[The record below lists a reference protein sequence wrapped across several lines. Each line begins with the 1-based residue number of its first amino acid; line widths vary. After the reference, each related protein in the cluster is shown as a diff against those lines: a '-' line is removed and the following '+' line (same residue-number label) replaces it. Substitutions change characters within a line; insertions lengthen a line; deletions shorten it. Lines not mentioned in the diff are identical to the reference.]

1 MEFKDILQ
9 QHTDAVEQQVGALDA
24 DVKKA
29 LEEVGFVKS
38 VMGDLEQKFSRLP
51 DELGGDTQ
59 PTSAGH
65 QFVGADEVKSF
76 IGNASSGRKVS
87 VEMKAITTATGS
99 GGALFAPQRDSA
111 VVLPQRP
118 LRVRDLLSVIQVS
131 SGSVEYPRMTSR
143 TNNAATVAEGVLKPE
158 SGLAFE
164 LVPVPIRT
172 IAHWI
177 LASRKVLDDAPQ
189 LQGVIDNELLYQLG
203 FIEDAQLMTGA
214 GTGTDING
222 IYTQA
227 TAFAAG
233 TLTVAAP
240 TKLDAIGAAIMQNAL
255 ADLPADGVVLH
266 PADWMGMRLT
276 KDADNRYIFGNP
288 QDSVQPRIFGIPVV
302 ETQGIA
308 AGTFLVGNFRGSA
321 TLYDR
326 MAARVE
332 VSTEDATNFRQNLVT
347 VLAEERVG
355 LAVKRPTG
363 FTKGTFAA
371 AITDLTS

>member
-1 MEFKDILQ
+1 VEFKDILQ
-9 QHTDAVEQQVGALDA
+9 KHTDAVEQQVGAFDA

-38 VMGDLEQKFSRLP
+38 VMGDLEQKFSSLP
-51 DELGGDTQ
+51 SDLGGNDKPST
-59 PTSAGH
+59 AGQ
-65 QFVGADEVKSF
+65 QFVAADEVKSF
-76 IGNASSGRKVS
+76 IGNASSGRKLS
-87 VEMKAITTATGS
+87 VEVKNITTAAGS
-99 GGALFAPQRDSA
+99 GGALFAPQRDNA

-118 LRVRDLLSVIQVS
+118 LRIRDLLPVIQVS
-131 SGSVEYPRMTSR
+131 SGSVEYPRMTAR
-143 TNNAATVAEGVLKPE
+143 TNAAATVAEGALKPQ
-158 SGLAFE
+158 SGMAFE

-172 IAHWI
+172 IAHWV
-177 LASRKVLDDAPQ
+177 LASRQVLDDAPQ
-189 LQGVIDNELLYQLG
+189 LQGIIDNELLYQLG
-203 FIEDAQLMTGA
+203 FVEDAQLLLGG
-214 GTGTDING
+214 GTGTDLSG

-227 TAFAAG
+227 TTFAAG
-233 TLTVAAP
+233 TLVVTTP
-240 TKLDAIGAAIMQNAL
+240 SKLDAIGAAILQNAL

-266 PADWMGMRLT
+266 PSDWMGMRLT
-276 KDADNRYIFGNP
+276 KDSTGNYIFGNP
-288 QDSVQPRIFGIPVV
+288 QDAVQPRIFGLPVV
-302 ETQGIA
+302 ESPGIA

-355 LAVKRPTG
+355 LAVKRPAG